1 MEPIEADQQVSLD
14 LGPDA
19 TGAELYRAG
28 LACSTGKGATL
39 SYVEAHKW
47 FNLAALA
54 GVKEAKVYRREIADL
69 MSSADIAAAQ
79 ESARTW
85 MTKAILGRGHAAP
98 KTEARPQAQPETRRP
113 EIAQPVR
120 RAVRFSKVA
129 A

>member
-1 MEPIEADQQVSLD
+1 MEPIDAEQVNLD

-28 LACSTGKGATL
+28 LACSTGQGAPL

-54 GVKEAKVYRREIADL
+54 GVKEAKVYRRELADL
-69 MSSADIAAAQ
+69 MTSADVAAAQ
-79 ESARTW
+79 EAARKW
-85 MTKAILGRGHAAP
+85 MAQAILGRGRSEA
-98 KTEARPQAQPETRRP
+98 KTEARPEPRRVETAPPARTV
-113 EIAQPVR
+113 A
-120 RAVRFSKVA
+120 RFSTKVA

>member
-1 MEPIEADQQVSLD
+1 MSSIDSEQVNLE

-19 TGAELYRAG
+19 TGADLYRAG
-28 LACSTGKGATL
+28 LACSTGQGAPL

-54 GVKEAKVYRREIADL
+54 GVREAKVYRREIADL

-79 ESARTW
+79 ESARKW
-85 MTKAILGRGHAAP
+85 MAQAILGRGRTEP
-98 KTEARPQAQPETRRP
+98 KTEARPEPRIVEAPKLVRP
-113 EIAQPVR
+113 V
-120 RAVRFSKVA
+120 VRFSKVA